1 MSSEIN
7 KILTTDGI
15 PLEESLKKAERKNK
29 IKAFLLVCPLLLF
42 LIITYVFPIGEMFTR
57 SIDDKMITNMLPNT
71 FKSMESWDGQDMP
84 EESVFENFYIDFKK
98 LVENKEHGKLAQRL
112 NKEKNGFNTILKKLF
127 RQIQRNKID
136 ENGSFKEQ
144 ITSLHKRFNDVEYWR
159 AIKRTA
165 PPYTM
170 AKYLKGMDLF
180 IDENGGIAQV
190 EEDRRIHRI
199 LWLRTLEIAFFVT
212 VFCFLMGYPIAHL
225 LATLPMKYSNLL
237 MICVLLPFWTS
248 LLVRT
253 ASWMILLQQQ
263 GIVNDFFV
271 MIGLVSD
278 DNRPEMMYNKVGTYV
293 AMTQILLPFMVLP
306 LYSVMKT
313 ISPSLM
319 RAGKSLGG
327 TPFVAFWKVYF
338 PLTIPGIGAGC
349 LLVFILA
356 IGYYITPA
364 LVGGASGTLI
374 SNQIAYHMKTTLDWS
389 FASAMGLML
398 LTGVLVVYWIY
409 NKLVGVD
416 NIKLGKIWHYRSI
429 QRHDIEFGIISI

>member
-1 MSSEIN
+1 MSSET
-7 KILTTDGI
+7 KILTTDGV
-15 PLEESLKKAERKNK
+15 PLEVSLKKAEKRNK
-29 IKAFLLVCPLLLF
+29 IKAFLLVAPLLLF
-42 LIITYVFPIGEMFTR
+42 LLITYIFPIGEMFTR
-57 SIDDKMITNMLPNT
+57 SIDDRMITNMLPKT
-71 FKSMESWDGQDMP
+71 FASMEKWDGKELPP
-84 EESVFENFYIDFKK
+84 EEVYRSFYEDYKI
-98 LVENKEHGKLAQRL
+98 LAENKEHGKLGQRL
-112 NKEKNGFNTILKKLF
+112 NKEKNGFNSILKRLF
-127 RQIQRNKID
+127 RKVKRNQID
-136 ENGSFKEQ
+136 ETVSIKEQ
-144 ITSLHKRFNDVEYWR
+144 INKIHRNFKKVEYWQ

-165 PPYTM
+165 PPYTIN
-170 AKYLKGMDLF
+170 KYLKGMDMYL
-180 IDENGGIAQV
+180 DEDGNVAQV
-190 EEDRRIHRI
+190 SEDRRIHRI
-199 LWLRTLEIAFFVT
+199 LWLRTLEIALFVT
-212 VFCFLMGYPIAHL
+212 IFCFLMGYPIAHL

-263 GIVNDFFV
+263 GLVNDFFV
-271 MIGLVSD
+271 MIGLVAD
-278 DNRPEMMYNKVGTYV
+278 NNRPEMMYNKVGTYV

-327 TPFVAFWKVYF
+327 TPFVAFWKIYF

-374 SNQIAYHMKTTLDWS
+374 SNQIAFHMKQTLDWS

-398 LTGVLVVYWIY
+398 LTGVLVIYWIY

-416 NIKLGKIWHYRSI
+416 NIKLG
-429 QRHDIEFGIISI
+429 

>member
-1 MSSEIN
+1 MSSETN

-15 PLEESLKKAERKNK
+15 PLEESLRKAERKNK

-136 ENGSFKEQ
+136 ESGSFKEQ
-144 ITSLHKRFNDVEYWR
+144 ITSLHKRFNNVEYWR

-416 NIKLGKIWHYRSI
+416 NIKLG
-429 QRHDIEFGIISI
+429 

>member
-1 MSSEIN
+1 MSSETQQ
-7 KILTTDGI
+7 ILTTDGI
-15 PLEESLKKAERKNK
+15 PLSVSLKKAERKNK
-29 IKAFLLVCPLLLF
+29 IKAFLLVVPLLLF
-42 LIITYVFPIGEMFTR
+42 LIITYILPIGDMFMR
-57 SIDDKMITNMLPNT
+57 SIDDKMVTNMLPKT
-71 FKSMESWDGQDMP
+71 FIAMEKWDGKEMPP
-84 EESVFENFYIDFKK
+84 EEVFAGFYSDFKI
-98 LVENKEHGKLAQRL
+98 LVQNKEHGKLAQRL
-112 NKEKNGFNTILKKLF
+112 NKEKNGFNSIIKKLF
-127 RQIQRNKID
+127 RQVQRNKID
-136 ENGSFKEQ
+136 EGQSIKEQ
-144 ITSLHKRFNDVEYWR
+144 IMKIHKRWRDVEYWQ

-165 PPYTM
+165 PPYTT
-170 AKYLKGMDLF
+170 AKYLKGMDMYYGPDGN
-180 IDENGGIAQV
+180 IMQV

-212 VFCFLMGYPIAHL
+212 LFSFLMGYPIAHL

-271 MIGLVSD
+271 MIGLVAD

-327 TPFVAFWKVYF
+327 TPFVAFWKIYF

-416 NIKLGKIWHYRSI
+416 NIKLG
-429 QRHDIEFGIISI
+429 

>member
-1 MSSEIN
+1 MSSET
-7 KILTTDGI
+7 KQILTTDGI
-15 PLEESLKKAERKNK
+15 PLEVSLKKAEKKNK
-29 IKAFLLVCPLLLF
+29 IKAFLLVAPLLLF
-42 LIITYVFPIGEMFTR
+42 LIITYIFPIGEMFTR
-57 SIDDKMITNMLPNT
+57 SIDDKMITNMLPKT
-71 FKSMESWDGQDMP
+71 FKEMESWDGQELPP
-84 EESVFENFYIDFKK
+84 EEVFSAFYYDYKA
-98 LVENKEHGKLAQRL
+98 LVEKQEHGKLGQRL
-112 NKEKNGFNTILKKLF
+112 NKEKNGFNSTTKRLF
-127 RQIQRNKID
+127 RNIKRKKID
-136 ENGSFKEQ
+136 ESISIKEQ
-144 ITSLHKRFNDVEYWR
+144 IIKVHPNWNKVEYWQ

-165 PPYTM
+165 PPYTL
-170 AKYLKGMDLF
+170 AKYLKGMDMYYAPDGS
-180 IDENGGIAQV
+180 IVQV
-190 EEDRRIHRI
+190 DEDRRIHRI

-212 VFCFLMGYPIAHL
+212 LFCFLMGYPIAHL

-237 MICVLLPFWTS
+237 MVCVLLPFWTS

-263 GIVNDFFV
+263 GVVNDFFV
-271 MIGLVSD
+271 MIGLVAD

-374 SNQIAYHMKTTLDWS
+374 SNQIAFHMKQTLDWS

-398 LTGVLVVYWIY
+398 LTGVLVIYWIY

-416 NIKLGKIWHYRSI
+416 NIKLG
-429 QRHDIEFGIISI
+429 

>member
-1 MSSEIN
+1 MSTETK

-15 PLEESLKKAERKNK
+15 PLEESLKKAEKKNK

-42 LIITYVFPIGEMFTR
+42 LIITYIFPIGEMFTR

-71 FKSMESWDGQDMP
+71 FKSMEKWDGKEMP
-84 EESVFENFYIDFKK
+84 EEEVFKSFYSDFKI
-98 LVENKEHGKLAQRL
+98 LVEQKEHGKLAQRL
-112 NKEKNGFNTILKKLF
+112 NKEKNGFNTIIKKLY
-127 RQIQRNKID
+127 RQVQRNKII
-136 ENGSFKEQ
+136 ETESFKEQ
-144 ITSLHKRFNDVEYWR
+144 ITSIHKRFRDVEYWR

-165 PPYTM
+165 PPYTVS
-170 AKYLKGMDLF
+170 KYLKGMDLYLNEEGN
-180 IDENGGIAQV
+180 ITQV
-190 EEDRRIHRI
+190 SEDRRIHRI

-271 MIGLVSD
+271 WIGLVTD
-278 DNRPEMMYNKVGTYV
+278 DNRPEMMYNKTGSYV

-313 ISPSLM
+313 ISPTLM

-374 SNQIAYHMKTTLDWS
+374 SNQIAFHMKSTLDWS

-398 LTGVLVVYWIY
+398 LTGVLAIYWVY
-409 NKLVGVD
+409 NKLVGID
-416 NIKLGKIWHYRSI
+416 NIKLG
-429 QRHDIEFGIISI
+429 

>member
-1 MSSEIN
+1 MSSEI
-7 KILTTDGI
+7 KQILTTDGV
-15 PLEESLKKAERKNK
+15 PLEESLKKAEKKNK

-42 LIITYVFPIGEMFTR
+42 LIITYIFPIGEMFTR

-71 FKSMESWDGQDMP
+71 FKSMEKWDGKEMP
-84 EESVFENFYIDFKK
+84 EEEVFKSFYSDFKI
-98 LVENKEHGKLAQRL
+98 LVEQKEHGKLAQRL
-112 NKEKNGFNTILKKLF
+112 NKEKNGFNTIIKKLF
-127 RQIQRNKID
+127 RQVQRNKII
-136 ENGSFKEQ
+136 ETESFKEQ
-144 ITSLHKRFNDVEYWR
+144 ITSIHKRFRDVEYWR

-165 PPYTM
+165 PPYTV
-170 AKYLKGMDLF
+170 AKYLKGMDLYLNEEGN
-180 IDENGGIAQV
+180 ITQV
-190 EEDRRIHRI
+190 SEDRRIHRI

-271 MIGLVSD
+271 MIGLVAD

-327 TPFVAFWKVYF
+327 TPFIAFWRIYF

-416 NIKLGKIWHYRSI
+416 NIKLG
-429 QRHDIEFGIISI
+429 

>member
-1 MSSEIN
+1 MSSEIQQ
-7 KILTTDGI
+7 ILTTDGI
-15 PLEESLKKAERKNK
+15 PLSVSLKKAERKNK
-29 IKAFLLVCPLLLF
+29 IKAFLLVVPLLLF
-42 LIITYVFPIGEMFTR
+42 LIITYILPIGDMFMR
-57 SIDDKMITNMLPNT
+57 SIDDKMVTNMLPKT
-71 FKSMESWDGQDMP
+71 FTAMEKWDGKEMPP
-84 EESVFENFYIDFKK
+84 EEVFAGFYSDFKI
-98 LVENKEHGKLAQRL
+98 LVQNKEHGKLAQRL
-112 NKEKNGFNTILKKLF
+112 NKEKNGFNSIIKKLF
-127 RQIQRNKID
+127 RQVQRNKID
-136 ENGSFKEQ
+136 EGQSIKEQ
-144 ITSLHKRFNDVEYWR
+144 IMKVHKRWRDVEYWQ

-165 PPYTM
+165 PPYTT
-170 AKYLKGMDLF
+170 AKYLKGMDMYYGPDGN
-180 IDENGGIAQV
+180 IMQV

-212 VFCFLMGYPIAHL
+212 LFSFLMGYPIAHL

-263 GIVNDFFV
+263 GVVNDFFV
-271 MIGLVSD
+271 MIGLVAD
-278 DNRPEMMYNKVGTYV
+278 DNRPEMMYNKTGTYV

-327 TPFVAFWKVYF
+327 TPFVTFWKVYF

-374 SNQIAYHMKTTLDWS
+374 SNQIAFHMKSTLDWS

-398 LTGVLVVYWIY
+398 LAGVLAIYWIY
-409 NKLVGVD
+409 NKLVGID
-416 NIKLGKIWHYRSI
+416 NIKLG
-429 QRHDIEFGIISI
+429 

>member
-1 MSSEIN
+1 MSSETQ
-7 KILTTDGI
+7 KILTADGI
-15 PLEESLKKAERKNK
+15 PLEVSLKKAERKNK
-29 IKAFLLVCPLLLF
+29 LKAFILVAPLLLF
-42 LIITYVFPIGEMFTR
+42 LIITYIFPIGDMLIR
-57 SIDDKMITNMLPNT
+57 SVDDREVTNMLPKT
-71 FKSMESWDGQDMP
+71 FKAMESWNGQELP
-84 EESVFENFYIDFKK
+84 SEEVFEAFYFDMK
-98 LVENKEHGKLAQRL
+98 LLIEERREGKLSTQM
-112 NKEKNGFNTILKKLF
+112 NFTKNGFKSILKKLRREMKKF
-127 RQIQRNKID
+127 D
-136 ENGSFKEQ
+136 EGNYKEQ
-144 ITSLHKRFNDVEYWR
+144 IMAVHKRWADVEYWR
-159 AIKRTA
+159 AIKARSPSFTNQ
-165 PPYTM
+165 
-170 AKYLKGMDLF
+170 KYLKG
-180 IDENGGIAQV
+180 IDMYTNEKGEIV
-190 EEDRRIHRI
+190 SVPEDRQIHRI
-199 LWLRTLEIAFFVT
+199 LWFRTLEVAFFVT
-212 VFCFLMGYPIAHL
+212 VFCFLMAYPIAHL

-253 ASWMILLQQQ
+253 ASWMILLQQN
-263 GIVNDFFV
+263 GIINDFFV
-271 MIGLVSD
+271 WIGLVSE
-278 DNRPEMMYNKVGTYV
+278 DNRIEMMFNKTGTYV

-374 SNQIAYHMKTTLDWS
+374 SNQIAFHMKSTLDWS

-398 LTGVLVVYWIY
+398 LSGVLVIYWLY
-409 NKLVGVD
+409 NKVVGID
-416 NIKLGKIWHYRSI
+416 NIKLG
-429 QRHDIEFGIISI
+429 

>member
-1 MSSEIN
+1 MSSETQ

-15 PLEESLKKAERKNK
+15 PLEESLRKAEKKNK
-29 IKAFLLVCPLLLF
+29 IKAFLLVAPLLLF
-42 LIITYVFPIGEMFTR
+42 IIITYVFPIGEMLFR
-57 SIDDKMITNMLPNT
+57 SVDDRMVTNMLPKT
-71 FKSMESWDGQDMP
+71 FEAMKKWDGKELPQ
-84 EESVFENFYIDFKK
+84 EEVFEAFYLDYKI
-98 LVENKEHGKLAQRL
+98 LVEEKRHGKLATQM
-112 NKEKNGFNTILKKLF
+112 NYTKNGFKSILKKLARKQKKF
-127 RQIQRNKID
+127 EEGNY
-136 ENGSFKEQ
+136 KEQ
-144 ITSLHKRFNDVEYWR
+144 IMSVHKRWANVEYWR
-159 AIKRTA
+159 ALKRRS
-165 PPYTM
+165 PSYTYS
-170 AKYLKGMDLF
+170 KYLKG
-180 IDENGGIAQV
+180 IDMYENEDGKIVQV
-190 EEDRRIHRI
+190 PEDRRVHKI
-199 LWLRTLEIAFFVT
+199 LWMRTLNIALGVT
-212 VFCFLMGYPIAHL
+212 ILCFLMGYPIAHL

-271 MIGLVSD
+271 WIGLVTD
-278 DNRPEMMYNKVGTYV
+278 DTRPEMMYNKTGTFV

-338 PLTIPGIGAGC
+338 PLTVPGIGAGC

-364 LVGGASGTLI
+364 LVGGASGSLI
-374 SNQIAYHMKTTLDWS
+374 SNHIAFHMKFTLDWS

-398 LTGVLVVYWIY
+398 LSGVLGVYWIY
-409 NKLVGVD
+409 NKLVGID
-416 NIKLGKIWHYRSI
+416 NIKLG
-429 QRHDIEFGIISI
+429 

>member
-1 MSSEIN
+1 MSSETN

-71 FKSMESWDGQDMP
+71 FKSMESWDGQEMP
-84 EESVFENFYIDFKK
+84 EENVFENFYIDFKK

-136 ENGSFKEQ
+136 ESGSFKEQ
-144 ITSLHKRFNDVEYWR
+144 ITSLHKRFNNVEYWR

-416 NIKLGKIWHYRSI
+416 NIKLG
-429 QRHDIEFGIISI
+429 

>member
-1 MSSEIN
+1 MSSET
-7 KILTTDGI
+7 KQILTTDGI
-15 PLEESLKKAERKNK
+15 PLEVSLKKAEKKNK
-29 IKAFLLVCPLLLF
+29 IKAFLLVAPLLLF
-42 LIITYVFPIGEMFTR
+42 LIITYIFPIGEMFTR
-57 SIDDKMITNMLPNT
+57 SIDDKMITNMLPKT
-71 FKSMESWDGQDMP
+71 FKEMESWDGQELPP
-84 EESVFENFYIDFKK
+84 EEVFSAFYYDYKA
-98 LVENKEHGKLAQRL
+98 LVEKQEHGKLGQRL
-112 NKEKNGFNTILKKLF
+112 NKEKNGFNSTTKRLF
-127 RQIQRNKID
+127 RNIKRKKID
-136 ENGSFKEQ
+136 ESISIKEQ
-144 ITSLHKRFNDVEYWR
+144 IIKVHPNWNKVEYWQ

-165 PPYTM
+165 PPYTL
-170 AKYLKGMDLF
+170 AKYLKGMDMYYAPDGS
-180 IDENGGIAQV
+180 IVQV
-190 EEDRRIHRI
+190 DEDRRIHRI

-212 VFCFLMGYPIAHL
+212 LFCFLMGYPIAHL

-237 MICVLLPFWTS
+237 MLCVLLPFWTS

-253 ASWMILLQQQ
+253 ACWMILLQQQ
-263 GIVNDFFV
+263 GVVNDFFV
-271 MIGLVSD
+271 MIGLVAD

-374 SNQIAYHMKTTLDWS
+374 SNQIAFHMKQTLDWS

-398 LTGVLVVYWIY
+398 LTGVLVIYWIY

-416 NIKLGKIWHYRSI
+416 NIKLG
-429 QRHDIEFGIISI
+429 

>member
-1 MSSEIN
+1 MSSETG

-15 PLEESLKKAERKNK
+15 PLEVSLKKAERKNK
-29 IKAFLLVCPLLLF
+29 IKAFLLVAPLLLF
-42 LIITYVFPIGEMFTR
+42 LLITYIFPIGDMLMR
-57 SIDDKMITNMLPNT
+57 SVDDKMVTEMLPKT
-71 FKSMESWDGQDMP
+71 FKSMEKWDGKELPP
-84 EESVFENFYIDFKK
+84 EEVFESFYLDFQK
-98 LVENKEHGKLAQRL
+98 LVEEKRDGKLSTQL
-112 NKEKNGFNTILKKLF
+112 NYTKNGFKSILKKLRRKAKNF
-127 RQIQRNKID
+127 EEGNY
-136 ENGSFKEQ
+136 KEQ
-144 ITSLHKRFNDVEYWR
+144 IMAVHQRWADVEYWR
-159 AIKRTA
+159 AIQRRA
-165 PPYTM
+165 PAYTSQ
-170 AKYLKGMDLF
+170 KYLKG
-180 IDENGGIAQV
+180 IDMYKNEEGKIVSV
-190 EEDRRIHRI
+190 EEDRRVHRI

-212 VFCFLMGYPIAHL
+212 LLCFLMAYPIAHL

-263 GIVNDFFV
+263 GVVNDFFV
-271 MIGLVSD
+271 MIGLVAD
-278 DNRPEMMYNKVGTYV
+278 DSRPEMMFNKTGTYV

-374 SNQIAYHMKTTLDWS
+374 SNQIAFHMKSTLDWS

-398 LTGVLVVYWIY
+398 LAGVLAIYWVY

-416 NIKLGKIWHYRSI
+416 NIKLG
-429 QRHDIEFGIISI
+429 

>member
-84 EESVFENFYIDFKK
+84 EEGVFENFYIDFKK

-136 ENGSFKEQ
+136 ESGSFKEQ
-144 ITSLHKRFNDVEYWR
+144 ITSLHKRFNNVEYWR

-416 NIKLGKIWHYRSI
+416 NIKLG
-429 QRHDIEFGIISI
+429 